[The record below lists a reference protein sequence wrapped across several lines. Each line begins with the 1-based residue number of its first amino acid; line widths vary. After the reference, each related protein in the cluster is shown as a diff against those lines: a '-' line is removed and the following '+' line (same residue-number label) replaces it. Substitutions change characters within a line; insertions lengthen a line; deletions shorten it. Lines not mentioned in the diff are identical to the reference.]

1 MITKHLDY
9 KGPVPLNVWR
19 KVAIATWK
27 TTKDPSIYGFV
38 DLDAGPLLAK
48 IEEARSRG
56 IRLTPTIL
64 VAKGIAHGIARYPA
78 FNSILRLGKLY
89 ERKTIDVFLQVSAV
103 ENGEENLSGTVIRE
117 VNHKSLEQI
126 LEELHQKAKRIRSNE
141 DPEFKSIKSRLRH
154 VPSWIIA
161 RVLDTVSFLTHTL
174 NLWSPLLG
182 TPRDPFGSAMVTSVG
197 GMGLEYGFAPLVPY
211 SRCPMV
217 LAIGKISDRPVVE
230 NGQIVIKPMLPVSVT
245 LDHRLIDGYGCSR
258 ILEGLKEYLK
268 HPH

>member
-1 MITKHLDY
+1 MISRHLDY
-9 KGPVPLNVWR
+9 KGPVRLNVWR

-38 DLDAGPLLAK
+38 DLDAGPMLAK
-48 IEEARSRG
+48 IEEQRKKG
-56 IRLTPTIL
+56 IRLTPTI
-64 VAKGIAHGIARYPA
+64 VMAKAVAHGIARYPS
-78 FNSILRLGKLY
+78 FNSILRWGKLY

-103 ENGEENLSGTVIRE
+103 ENGEENLSGTVVRE
-117 VNHKSLEQI
+117 ADRKSLEEI
-126 LEELHQKAKRIRSNE
+126 LIELQNKAKSIRSNE
-141 DPEFKSIKSRLRH
+141 DPEFKSIKARLKN

-161 RVLDTVSFLTHTL
+161 KVLDAVSFVTHTL

-182 TPRDPFGSAMVTSVG
+182 TPRDPFGSVMVTSVG

-217 LAIGKISDRPVVE
+217 LAVGKIRDCPVVV
-230 NGQIVIKPMLPVSVT
+230 NGQIVIKPMIPVSVT

-258 ILEGLKEYLK
+258 ILEGLQEYLK